1 MIVNNDPLITLAEAA
16 TYLRVGKSLMYLMHK
31 EHRGPARVMI
41 GNRAMYLQSDLERFI
56 NENRSMT

>member
-16 TYLRVGKSLMYLMHK
+16 MYLRVSRAMMYKMYK
-31 EHRGPARVMI
+31 EHRGPARVII

>member
-1 MIVNNDPLITLAEAA
+1 MIVNNDPLVTLAEAA
-16 TYLRVGKSLMYLMHK
+16 KYLRVSKSMMYLMYK

-56 NENRSMT
+56 NDNRSMT